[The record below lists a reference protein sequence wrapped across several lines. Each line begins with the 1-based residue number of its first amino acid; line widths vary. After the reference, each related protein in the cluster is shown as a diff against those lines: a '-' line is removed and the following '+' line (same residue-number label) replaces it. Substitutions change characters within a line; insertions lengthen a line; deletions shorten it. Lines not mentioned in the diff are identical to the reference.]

1 MRVAMM
7 VMPPTLSPLPCLRLL
22 APRDEQPSRWSSS
35 DQADLT
41 TTWMLVDLLRHSKIE
56 IIWQTVNLV
65 MPDEPVEM
73 VQ

>member
-1 MRVAMM
+1 
-7 VMPPTLSPLPCLRLL
+7 
-22 APRDEQPSRWSSS
+22 
-35 DQADLT
+35 
-41 TTWMLVDLLRHSKIE
+41 MLVDLLRHSKIE